1 MLLSLNFRCWR
12 RAYANHVEEVYH
24 DYAGLNGLKWLWV
37 RRGHRFCR
45 PVFGLAT
52 KRRSSVR
59 RGGCCNSGNGGKLL
73 GMSMLSCP

>member
-24 DYAGLNGLKWLWV
+24 DYAGLNGPKWLWV

-45 PVFGLAT
+45 PVFE
-52 KRRSSVR
+52 
-59 RGGCCNSGNGGKLL
+59 
-73 GMSMLSCP
+73 P